1 MYDAVSDL
9 RKTRRFFSL
18 RTKFVLFISLIIVA
32 VCSTLSWYFIEQR
45 REFMT
50 DSLTNTG
57 RILVENLA
65 YNSRNAVF
73 LEDPISL
80 GQLIDG
86 LMEVEEVIYVVVRGP
101 EGKILVT
108 RSKGALT
115 GDKELSRS
123 ASIAL
128 YPDDSVAKSLL
139 KSVEM
144 ESAVTPF
151 ISLRGK
157 TREIHVSRGKAV
169 TIPVKTDGAEMI
181 YDFAV

>member
-1 MYDAVSDL
+1 MYDAVTDL

-57 RILVENLA
+57 RIQAENLA

-80 GQLIDG
+80 SRLIDG
-86 LMEVEEVIYVVVRGP
+86 LLEVEEVVYVVVTGP
-101 EGKILVT
+101 EGKILAG

-128 YPDDSVAKSLL
+128 YPDDSFVKALL

-144 ESAVTPF
+144 VSSATPLY
-151 ISLRGK
+151 SL
-157 TREIHVSRGKAV
+157 E
-169 TIPVKTDGAEMI
+169 
-181 YDFAV
+181 

>member
-57 RILVENLA
+57 RILAENLA

-73 LEDPISL
+73 LEDQISL
-80 GQLIDG
+80 GQLID
-86 LMEVEEVIYVVVRGP
+86 
-101 EGKILVT
+101 
-108 RSKGALT
+108 
-115 GDKELSRS
+115 
-123 ASIAL
+123 
-128 YPDDSVAKSLL
+128 
-139 KSVEM
+139 
-144 ESAVTPF
+144 
-151 ISLRGK
+151 
-157 TREIHVSRGKAV
+157 
-169 TIPVKTDGAEMI
+169 
-181 YDFAV
+181 

>member
-32 VCSTLSWYFIEQR
+32 VCSTLSWYFLEQW

-57 RILVENLA
+57 RILAENLA

-86 LMEVEEVIYVVVRGP
+86 LLEVDEVVYVVVTGP
-101 EGKILVT
+101 EGKILAA

-115 GDKELSRS
+115 GDKELSRC
-123 ASIAL
+123 ASTAL
-128 YPDDSVAKSLL
+128 YPDDSVAKSRL
-139 KSVEM
+139 KSVELD
-144 ESAVTPF
+144 SA
-151 ISLRGK
+151 L
-157 TREIHVSRGKAV
+157 
-169 TIPVKTDGAEMI
+169 
-181 YDFAV
+181 

>member
-57 RILVENLA
+57 RILAENLA

-73 LEDPISL
+73 LEDQISL

-86 LMEVEEVIYVVVRGP
+86 VLERMIHELGPNTTVVATGGYASLIGGGTQRIQHIDPNLTLEGLRLIY
-101 EGKILVT
+101 EKN
-108 RSKGALT
+108 K
-115 GDKELSRS
+115 
-123 ASIAL
+123 
-128 YPDDSVAKSLL
+128 
-139 KSVEM
+139 
-144 ESAVTPF
+144 
-151 ISLRGK
+151 
-157 TREIHVSRGKAV
+157 
-169 TIPVKTDGAEMI
+169 VK
-181 YDFAV
+181 

>member
-1 MYDAVSDL
+1 MYDAMSDL

-57 RILVENLA
+57 RILAENLA

-80 GQLIDG
+80 GRLIDG
-86 LMEVEEVIYVVVRGP
+86 LLEVEEVVYVVVTGL
-101 EGKILVT
+101 EGKILAT

-123 ASIAL
+123 AAIAL
-128 YPDDSVAKSLL
+128 YPDDSIGKSLL
-139 KSVEM
+139 KSGEM

-151 ISLRGK
+151 LSDEGK
-157 TREIHVSRGKAV
+157 VRQIH
-169 TIPVKTDGAEMI
+169 
-181 YDFAV
+181 

>member
-1 MYDAVSDL
+1 AL
-9 RKTRRFFSL
+9 L
-18 RTKFVLFISLIIVA
+18 PNFVLFISLSIVA

-50 DSLTNTG
+50 ESLTNTG
-57 RILVENLA
+57 RILAENLA

-86 LMEVEEVIYVVVRGP
+86 LLEVDEVVYVVVTGP
-101 EGKILVT
+101 EGKILAA

-123 ASIAL
+123 ASIAIYL
-128 YPDDSVAKSLL
+128 DS
-139 KSVEM
+139 
-144 ESAVTPF
+144 
-151 ISLRGK
+151 
-157 TREIHVSRGKAV
+157 
-169 TIPVKTDGAEMI
+169 
-181 YDFAV
+181 